1 MTTPSIVPTGIHLHP
16 DNSRVLVRTFIPSD
30 TTAVLRIIERALLTE
45 EQEVTLLLTDLH
57 KQFGGRHQRIEAAWR
72 RSYSAV
78 RSHIR
83 HEESLS
89 EQRRLYI
96 GALFS
101 GEYALE
107 SAALFNPSIV
117 PHPDQSG
124 LAEDELRFVMSL
136 RATGEGHISSITF
149 RTGVI
154 GGDHSIRLDG
164 RSSHVSA
171 PELHPDPVFSRGV
184 FFRKLAEMEFDNH
197 WTQTLKQSL
206 PDRFTRGEL
215 NAAMLTAKGATRTT
229 MRESRR
235 MDECIRWLAEANYEV
250 RFDHSIPLSERVIF
264 PVSPNESNGIE
275 DARFVMFQ
283 EDDGAIN
290 YYATYTAYN
299 GRAVLPQLLETS
311 DFDAFRAVTLNGSS
325 VRNKGMALFPR
336 RVGGR
341 FLMVSRQ
348 DDENLYLMESVD
360 LHVWEEARLLRK
372 PMESWEAVK
381 IGNCGSPIE
390 TAAGWLLLTHGVGP
404 MRRYCI
410 GAILLDLEDPST
422 VLGHLRIPLLEPDE
436 PLRNGYVPNV
446 VYTCGSII
454 HHGKLILP
462 YGLSDTSVTMAVV
475 DLAELLENLDPFRE
489 KE

>member
-1 MTTPSIVPTGIHLHP
+1 MNLPSIAPTEIHLHP
-16 DNSRVLVRTFIPSD
+16 DNSRVLVRAFIPAD
-30 TTAVLRIIERALLTE
+30 PTAVLRIIERALLKDE
-45 EQEVTLLLTDLH
+45 EEVSRQLSELH
-57 KQFGGRHQRIEAAWR
+57 VHFGRRHPRIEAAWQR
-72 RSYSAV
+72 CYAAV
-78 RSHIR
+78 RSHVP

-89 EQRRLYI
+89 AQRRLYI

-124 LAEDELRFVMSL
+124 LAADELRFIMSL

-154 GGDHSIRLDG
+154 NKDHSVRLDG
-164 RSSHVSA
+164 RSPHVSA

-184 FFRKLAEMEFDNH
+184 FFRKLAEMEFDNS
-197 WTQTLKQSL
+197 WTQALKQSL

-215 NAAMLTAKGATRTT
+215 NAAMATAKGATRTT

-235 MDECIRWLAEANYEV
+235 MDECIRWLAVANYEV
-250 RFDHSIPLSERVIF
+250 RFEHSIPLSERVIF
-264 PVSPNESNGIE
+264 PVSPNESNGME
-275 DARFVMFQ
+275 DARFVRFR
-283 EDDGAIN
+283 EDDGSIT

-311 DFDAFRAVTLNGSS
+311 DFDVFRAVTLNGSS

-336 RVGGR
+336 RVRGR
-341 FLMVSRQ
+341 YLMVSRQ
-348 DDENLYLMESVD
+348 DDENLYLMESED

-372 PMESWEAVK
+372 PTEPWEAVK

-390 TAAGWLLLTHGVGP
+390 TESGWLLLTHGVGP

-410 GAILLDLEDPST
+410 GAILLDLEDPSI
-422 VLGHLRIPLLEPDE
+422 VLGHLSAPLLEPDE

-446 VYTCGSII
+446 VYTCGAMI
-454 HHGKLILP
+454 HHGKLIVP
-462 YGLSDTSVTMAVV
+462 YGLSDTSIAVV
-475 DLAELLENLDPFRE
+475 NVDLDELLGILDPRRE
-489 KE
+489 